1 MKKRKFLFCTILSLI
16 LLCANLPIASAALT
30 TVEATYDNS
39 VKISLRSPYETFQET
54 EAYLPYYGEE
64 GIDYRLVEKKSFSTE
79 FQYEFLA
86 VTEPDLLENLK
97 AKFSK
102 PGIGSSPNIYAKDYN
117 ERTSVLTLSANTLE
131 IPVGETA
138 TIQIDK
144 CELLTSVFNEEGV
157 VVELDPQVISYEE
170 FQQFVQEQ
178 FQQGGNYLA
187 TYTLYEEDYH
197 YQNDKY
203 ENGHLMFENYI
214 ERAFA
219 NQDQVQRE
227 KVQSPINRYAVAFAF
242 ANFEQTVEPLAN
254 LEGVLSV
261 EPFYTHALTGMPPH
275 EKWTVENEEIAS
287 ITAQT
292 ENPYGLN
299 SVVTVTANKVGKT
312 EITLCRGGGSVS
324 LFRTCTVTV
333 VEPEPDTNTNLPD
346 LPVTDTN
353 VTPTQIP
360 YGDVNDDGLVDAKD
374 ALIVLQI
381 SAKKFKGNAVANL
394 AVRADV
400 TGDQRID
407 AKDALDILKYSVKK
421 ITKFKVQS

>member
-1 MKKRKFLFCTILSLI
+1 MKKRISFLCGVLSLV
-16 LLCANLPIASAALT
+16 LVCANLPVTSAMA

-39 VKISLRSPYETFQET
+39 ILVDLQSTKPFEETKS
-54 EAYLPYYGEE
+54 YLPYYGEE
-64 GIDYRLVEKKSFSTE
+64 GIDYRLVKMKKLST
-79 FQYEFLA
+79 QYRYEFLA
-86 VTEPDLLENLK
+86 VTEPDLLESLK
-97 AKFSK
+97 HQFAK
-102 PGIGSSPNIYAKDYN
+102 PGIGTSPNIYANDYN
-117 ERTSVLTLSANTLE
+117 EKTSVLTLTANTLE
-131 IPVGETA
+131 IPLGETA